1 MSTEITKQNK
11 LPTIAEL
18 TSDLELA
25 YKTCA
30 WCENKLPLSEFYPR
44 RERGLNEYRSHCK
57 GCAKERQ
64 QQNRE
69 KQNEYT
75 RKSYKKNAPKRKFAT
90 REYRK
95 NNLETVMLTEKK
107 SREKHKE
114 KRLQYSVAYHR
125 QRRQN
130 DPLFKF
136 RHDVSNSIY
145 NSFVRGSHSKD
156 KSCIQ
161 ILGCEIDFFKEYIQ
175 SKFTNGMDFSNYG
188 KWHLDHIIPLSTGK
202 THADIEALNHYTNF
216 QPLWA
221 IDNLKKSNKSTLNQ
235 LQIL

>member
-1 MSTEITKQNK
+1 MNTEVIVKGAQKKGNSKTEKSKMN
-11 LPTIAEL
+11 T
-18 TSDLELA
+18 LE
-25 YKTCA
+25 KVT
-30 WCENKLPLSEFYPR
+30 
-44 RERGLNEYRSHCK
+44 
-57 GCAKERQ
+57 
-64 QQNRE
+64 
-69 KQNEYT
+69 
-75 RKSYKKNAPKRKFAT
+75 KKNAPKRKFAT

-188 KWHLDHIIPLSTGK
+188 KWHLDHIIPLSTAN

-216 QPLWA
+216 QPLWD
-221 IDNLKKSNKSTLNQ
+221 IDNLKKSNKSTLTQ